1 MIPEQSV
8 NAQIA
13 QMTQE
18 KTAFAGAM
26 IVLALITGS
35 LFAAVILKPIGSL
48 SKVTDSIA
56 GGDLTARV
64 STDRGDELGR
74 LGESFNS
81 MAARIEAQATDLRK
95 ARDHLEVQVQER
107 TAQLAQ
113 ANESMRMS
121 EARTRAIVDSAL
133 DCVITM
139 DHEGRIIEFNPAAEK
154 TFGYSRHEAVGQL
167 LAEMIIPESL
177 RKRHA
182 QGLSHYLA
190 TGEGPV
196 LGKHLEMTAVRSD
209 GSEFPVELAITR
221 LGLQEPPIF
230 AGFIRDITERKRA
243 EETAMRVRQ
252 AEEEQRVALEA
263 NRVKNEFL
271 ATMSHELRTPLNA
284 VIGFTGTMLM
294 GLPGPITAEQKKQLE
309 TIKSSARHQ
318 LSLINDL
325 LDLAKIDAGKVELK
339 LEPIICNRVVD
350 EVAETLRPLAE
361 KKGLGF
367 ETDMPHEVTINTD
380 RRALSQILINL
391 INNAIKFTD
400 AGKVRIELRE
410 NNGSTEIS
418 VRDTGV
424 GIEREHQEKLFGA
437 FTRVEHR
444 NRSHQEGTGLG
455 LHLSQKLA
463 ALLSGQIT
471 FESVP
476 GKGSIF
482 TLLLHRRKE

>member
-1 MIPEQSV
+1 
-8 NAQIA
+8 
-13 QMTQE
+13 
-18 KTAFAGAM
+18 
-26 IVLALITGS
+26 
-35 LFAAVILKPIGSL
+35 
-48 SKVTDSIA
+48 
-56 GGDLTARV
+56 
-64 STDRGDELGR
+64 
-74 LGESFNS
+74 
-81 MAARIEAQATDLRK
+81 
-95 ARDHLEVQVQER
+95 
-107 TAQLAQ
+107 
-113 ANESMRMS
+113 
-121 EARTRAIVDSAL
+121 L

-139 DHEGRIIEFNPAAEK
+139 DHEGRIVEFNPAAEK
-154 TFGYSRHEAVGQL
+154 TFGYSRGEAIGQL
-167 LAEMIIPESL
+167 LAEVIIPESL

-182 QGLSHYLA
+182 EGLSHYLA
-190 TGEGPV
+190 TGEGRV

-209 GSEFPVELAITR
+209 ASEFPVELAITR
-221 LGLQEPPIF
+221 LGLQEPPMF
-230 AGFIRDITERKRA
+230 TGFIRDITERKEA
-243 EETAMRVRQ
+243 EETAGRVRQ

-339 LEPIICNRVVD
+339 LEPILCNRIVE

-361 KKGLGF
+361 KKGLRF
-367 ETDMPHEVTINTD
+367 ETDMPQQVTINTD

-400 AGKVRIELRE
+400 TGEVRVKLWSS
-410 NNGSTEIS
+410 NGSTEIS
-418 VRDTGV
+418 VCDTGM
-424 GIEREHQEKLFGA
+424 GIKQEDLGKLFDA
-437 FTRVEHR
+437 FSRIEYR
-444 NRSHQEGTGLG
+444 NKNHQEGTGLG

-471 FESVP
+471 LKSTPGIGSV
-476 GKGSIF
+476 F
-482 TLLLHRRKE
+482 TLLLRRQKE